1 MAIALPLGASAST
14 TAAREHRQAVD
25 HPTLH
30 VVPFST
36 RLSRRATSQLE
47 LFVPWG
53 AGEMARVVVFVPAG
67 YRVDLT
73 SPPGAEVGLVV
84 AWMEIGGYIGKVI
97 ADAPAAH
104 VTNSCAPGLHE
115 AIWLMELNVQSPE
128 APRAD
133 VRGPDRGCRGPARW
147 LQASGLPSSFARAR
161 HANLDARARLGQAD
175 EPVGCRGLHVAR
187 LRHALRRGR
196 SGREPDVRAQIDRAA
211 SHDPH
216 ARWALRPAPQA
227 RSPDGPVRLTGVRR
241 LRHARRAQRQAGA
254 VLRAPHVGQDTCRRP
269 LHVPAEDSRQDDVR
283 GSDARDCRVRGELRR
298 SGRVSQRDV
307 RVGVEPQRDG
317 RTLWTLAS
325 AP

>member
-73 SPPGAEVGLVV
+73 SPPGAQVGLVV

-115 AIWLMELNVQSPE
+115 AIWLMELNVQSQKHRVPMFLDRTVGAE
-128 APRAD
+128 VRLGGYKLQACLPPSLELGMRISMLELDLDKLTNPSVAGGYTWRAFVTPYGEGVPDVSRTFELRSTVPLPMTLTLGGRYDRPRRRAVLTGRFVSPGFDVSGMPVELNVKQGRYYEPLTWARTRADGRYTFRRKIRARTTFAAVTRATAECEGSSVAPAGCLSETFASVSSRDVTVAPR
-133 VRGPDRGCRGPARW
+133 
-147 LQASGLPSSFARAR
+147 
-161 HANLDARARLGQAD
+161 
-175 EPVGCRGLHVAR
+175 
-187 LRHALRRGR
+187 RR
-196 SGREPDVRAQIDRAA
+196 
-211 SHDPH
+211 
-216 ARWALRPAPQA
+216 
-227 RSPDGPVRLTGVRR
+227 
-241 LRHARRAQRQAGA
+241 
-254 VLRAPHVGQDTCRRP
+254 
-269 LHVPAEDSRQDDVR
+269 
-283 GSDARDCRVRGELRR
+283 
-298 SGRVSQRDV
+298 
-307 RVGVEPQRDG
+307 
-317 RTLWTLAS
+317 
-325 AP
+325 